1 MKKQFN
7 YSLSTII
14 KRLFNFA
21 KPIKSYLIISTLA
34 SIIGN
39 LSHVGLMGFGSLYL
53 LSMAKKFDSN
63 PTTWLVLTIISAALI
78 AICRYLEGVYSH
90 IGAYGVLASL
100 RVHLFSVI
108 DKISPAFLIDRKK
121 GDLMS
126 IAVNDIETLEFF
138 FAHTIGP
145 MFTVILLPLITL
157 ILAYMIHPY
166 YFWIL
171 LPLFILISIIIPLI
185 ALKAGKNIGMNYRKS
200 LGELKSLILESVY
213 GIRDIQIYNH
223 GEKRLEEILE
233 ENKKVNNAS
242 HGLTIHQQILTS
254 VPNFFIYIAR
264 ISIIVIAA
272 YLISKNI
279 NNPTGTILISFVAA
293 ASFSSTFSLTF
304 VVTHLLEA
312 FAAAERIFIIED
324 TNPNV
329 QEIDSPKTCGEIQE
343 IKFND
348 VSFTY
353 PNTDVEVL
361 KDLNLSIKKG
371 EKIGIFGPS
380 GIGKSTLFRLL
391 LRFYDPNKGEITFN
405 TIPLKDL
412 SFKEIHHRIGM
423 LEQETYLFDDSI
435 KNNIG
440 LAKENATLE
449 EIQIAAKRAGIADVI
464 ESLPEGYETQMGQMA
479 SRLSGGEKQRIG
491 IARIMLACPDII
503 VMDEPTSALDA
514 FHEKEL
520 LHTLKTEY
528 HDSTWLII
536 SHRMSTLTC
545 CDKLYKLENGKLI
558 EINKDAQ

>member
-1 MKKQFN
+1 MKKTQFT

-14 KRLFNFA
+14 KRLFAFA
-21 KPIKSYLIISTLA
+21 KPIKKYLVISTLA

-53 LSMAKKFDSN
+53 LSMLKNTNS
-63 PTTWLVLTIISAALI
+63 TLWLVLTIISAALI

-100 RVHLFSVI
+100 RVHLFTVI
-108 DKISPAFLIDRKK
+108 DRISPAFLIDRKK

-145 MFTVILLPLITL
+145 MFTVILLPLVTL
-157 ILAYMIHPY
+157 ILAYNIHPL

-200 LGELKSLILESVY
+200 LGELKSIILESVY
-213 GIRDIQIYNH
+213 GIKDIQIYNN
-223 GEKRLEEILE
+223 GDKRLEEILE
-233 ENKKVNNAS
+233 ENKKVNDSS
-242 HGLTIHQQILTS
+242 HGLTMHQQVLTS

-272 YLISKNI
+272 YLMNKGII
-279 NNPTGTILISFVAA
+279 NSTGTILISFVAA

-324 TNPNV
+324 TIPTV
-329 QEIDSPKTCGEIQE
+329 IEKDSPTTCGEIKDIE
-343 IKFND
+343 FSN
-348 VSFTY
+348 VSFSY
-353 PNTDVEVL
+353 PNTDKKVL
-361 KDLNLSIKKG
+361 KDLNLHIKKG
-371 EKIGIFGPS
+371 DKIGILGPS

-391 LRFYDPNKGEITFN
+391 LRFYDPTSGSINFN
-405 TIPLKDL
+405 DINIKDISL
-412 SFKEIHHRIGM
+412 KEIHERIGM
-423 LEQETYLFDDSI
+423 LEQDTYLFDDTI
-435 KNNIG
+435 KNNIKI
-440 LAKENATLE
+440 AKKDATDE
-449 EIQIAAKRAGIADVI
+449 EIEEAARRAGISDLI
-464 ESLPEGYETQMGQMA
+464 HTLPQGYNTEMGQMS
-479 SRLSGGEKQRIG
+479 SRLSGGERQRIG

-514 FHEKEL
+514 IHEKEM

-528 HDSTWLII
+528 NDATWLII

-545 CDKLYKLENGKLI
+545 CDKLYKLEDGKLVPFK
-558 EINKDAQ
+558 N

>member
-1 MKKQFN
+1 MKKQFT

-53 LSMAKKFDSN
+53 LSMANRFDSN
-63 PTTWLVLTIISAALI
+63 PTIWLILTITSAALI

-100 RVHLFSVI
+100 RVHLFTVI
-108 DKISPAFLIDRKK
+108 DHISPAFLIDRKK

-145 MFTVILLPLITL
+145 MFTVILLPLVTL
-157 ILAYMIHPY
+157 VLAYNIHPY
-166 YFWIL
+166 YFWVL

-213 GIRDIQIYNH
+213 GIRDIQIYNN
-223 GEKRLEEILE
+223 GDKRLEEILD
-233 ENKKVNNAS
+233 ENKKVNKAS

-272 YLISKNI
+272 YLISQNN

-324 TNPNV
+324 TVPNV
-329 QEIDSPKTCGEIQE
+329 NEIEQPKTSGTIEEIH
-343 IKFND
+343 FDN

-353 PNTDVEVL
+353 PNTDVQVL
-361 KDLNLSIKKG
+361 NGLNLNIKKG
-371 EKIGIFGPS
+371 DKIGIFGPS

-391 LRFYDPNKGEITFN
+391 LRFYDPSSGQITFN
-405 TIPLKDL
+405 DISLKDL
-412 SFKEIHHRIGM
+412 SFKEIHQRIGM
-423 LEQETYLFDDSI
+423 LEQETYLFDDTI
-435 KNNIG
+435 KNNIAI
-440 LAKENATLE
+440 AKEDASME
-449 EIQIAAKRAGIADVI
+449 EIKLASKRAGISDVI
-464 ESLPEGYETQMGQMA
+464 ESLPDGYETQMGQMA

-514 FHEKEL
+514 FHEKEM

-528 HDSTWLII
+528 SDSTWLII
-536 SHRMSTLTC
+536 SHRMSTLTY
-545 CDKLYKLENGKLI
+545 CDKLYKLENGKLT
-558 EINKDAQ
+558 EIQK

>member
-1 MKKQFN
+1 MKKQFT

-53 LSMAKKFDSN
+53 LSMANRFDSN
-63 PTTWLVLTIISAALI
+63 PTIWLILTITSAALI

-100 RVHLFSVI
+100 RVHLFTVI
-108 DKISPAFLIDRKK
+108 DHISPAFLIDRKK

-145 MFTVILLPLITL
+145 MFTVILLPLVTL
-157 ILAYMIHPY
+157 VLAYNIHPY
-166 YFWIL
+166 YFWVL

-213 GIRDIQIYNH
+213 GIRDIQIYNN
-223 GEKRLEEILE
+223 GDKRLEEILD
-233 ENKKVNNAS
+233 ENKKVNKAS

-272 YLISKNI
+272 YLISQNN

-324 TNPNV
+324 TVPNV
-329 QEIDSPKTCGEIQE
+329 NEIEQPKTSGTIEEIH
-343 IKFND
+343 FDN

-353 PNTDVEVL
+353 PNTDVQVL
-361 KDLNLSIKKG
+361 NELNLNIKKG
-371 EKIGIFGPS
+371 DKIGIFGPS

-391 LRFYDPNKGEITFN
+391 LRFYDPSSGQITFN
-405 TIPLKDL
+405 DIDLKDL
-412 SFKEIHHRIGM
+412 SFKEIHQRIGM
-423 LEQETYLFDDSI
+423 LEQETYLFDDTI
-435 KNNIG
+435 KNNITI
-440 LAKENATLE
+440 AKEDASME
-449 EIQIAAKRAGIADVI
+449 EIKLASKRAGISDVI
-464 ESLPEGYETQMGQMA
+464 ESLPDGYETQMGQMA

-514 FHEKEL
+514 FHEKEM

-528 HDSTWLII
+528 SDSTWLII
-536 SHRMSTLTC
+536 SHRMSTLTY
-545 CDKLYKLENGKLI
+545 CDKLYKLENGKLT
-558 EINKDAQ
+558 EIQK